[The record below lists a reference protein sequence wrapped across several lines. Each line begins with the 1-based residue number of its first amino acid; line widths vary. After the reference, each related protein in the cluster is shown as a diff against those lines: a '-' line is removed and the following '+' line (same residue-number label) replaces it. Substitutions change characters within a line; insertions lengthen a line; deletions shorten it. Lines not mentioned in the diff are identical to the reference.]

1 MSSMLN
7 NVVKIYRRGI
17 ELNNYP
23 KEFEE
28 LIIKPQRVLITHLPI
43 KTSKGLK
50 IFEAYRV
57 QHNNFLGPY
66 KGGIRFYENV
76 TLEDDIALAMI
87 MTLKNSLA
95 NLPYGGAKGAIKVNP
110 KELNSEELEKLSRE
124 YVRAIRLII
133 GNEIDIPAPDLGTN
147 SQIMAWMVDELSKIE
162 GYNTF
167 AAFTSKPMD
176 LFGNPIR
183 EYSTGYGVAFI
194 SKLISE
200 KLLDGIENKAISIH
214 GFGNVGKWAA
224 YWLERFGAKIVSISD
239 SSGTIYDENGLKIN
253 EIIKIKE
260 KCGKIIEYKN
270 AKKIEDTNF
279 SLYVNCDILIPA
291 SIENIITDKNFNR
304 INAKIIV
311 EGANNPTQQE
321 AELELSKKGITIVP
335 DILANSGGVIASYLE
350 WIQNISWYIWDE
362 EKNKKELEKILKNS
376 FENVYKKFEEEN
388 LNNLREAAISIAMER
403 LYKSAK
409 IRGYI

>member
-1 MSSMLN
+1 MLN

-43 KTSKGLK
+43 KTSKWLK

-76 TLEDDIALAMI
+76 TLEDDVALAMI

-183 EYSTGYGVAFI
+183 EYSTGYGAAFI

-224 YWLERFGAKIVSISD
+224 YWLEKFGAKIVSISD

-376 FENVYKKFEEEN
+376 FENVYKKFEEGN